1 MQAKIRATMEK
12 AFWDGIMESMKQD
25 DPDYDRVVQLL
36 REVRDEICEIA
47 PQSWKQEITDAIDI
61 DVLSQVVSL
70 LLLLQPVI
78 NSTVNTIL
86 YQY

>member
-1 MQAKIRATMEK
+1 MEK

>member
-1 MQAKIRATMEK
+1 VPKIIATMEK

-25 DPDYDRVVQLL
+25 DPDYDRVVQLMT
-36 REVRDEICEIA
+36 EVRDEICEIA

-70 LLLLQPVI
+70 LLLLLPVI
-78 NSTVNTIL
+78 NSTVII
-86 YQY
+86 YQH